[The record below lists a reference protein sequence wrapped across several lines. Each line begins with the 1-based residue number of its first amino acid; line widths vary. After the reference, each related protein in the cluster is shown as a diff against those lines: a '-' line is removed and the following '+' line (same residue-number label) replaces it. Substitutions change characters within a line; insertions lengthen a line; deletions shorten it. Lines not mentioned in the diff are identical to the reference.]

1 MRIKV
6 YSHKKLIYR
15 DGEVS
20 IMKGF
25 LLLIPFFLIRFGLLT
40 LLNKDAVKRAAYF
53 APLAGKEI
61 TAYWVYQ
68 ISNLAI
74 FIYICF
80 LTVRIRFFWIFCAGL
95 FFYATGLILCAVS
108 IVNFAK
114 PSDEGLNCNGLYRFS
129 RNPMYVSYFIYFA
142 GCALLTQS
150 LSLFGIVIIFQISSH
165 WIILSEEKWCIETFG
180 EEYRQYMKK
189 VRRYI

>member
-1 MRIKV
+1 
-6 YSHKKLIYR
+6 
-15 DGEVS
+15 
-20 IMKGF
+20 MKGF

-114 PSDEGLNCNGLYRFS
+114 PSDDGLNCNGLYRFS
-129 RNPMYVSYFIYFA
+129 RNPMYVSYFIYFRRVCITDA
-142 GCALLTQS
+142 VALVIRDCNHISNFFTLDYS
-150 LSLFGIVIIFQISSH
+150 FRREMVHRNIWGGIQTVH
-165 WIILSEEKWCIETFG
+165 EKS
-180 EEYRQYMKK
+180 
-189 VRRYI
+189 

>member
-1 MRIKV
+1 MG
-6 YSHKKLIYR
+6 
-15 DGEVS
+15 GEES

-25 LLLIPFFLIRFGLLT
+25 LLLIPFLLIRFGLLS
-40 LLNKDAVKRAAYF
+40 LLNKGAVKRAAYF
-53 APLAGKEI
+53 APLSGNETA
-61 TAYWVYQ
+61 AYWVYQ

-80 LTVRIRFFWIFCAGL
+80 LTVRIGFSWIFCAGL
-95 FFYATGLILCAVS
+95 IFYVTGLILCAVS
-108 IVNFAK
+108 IMNFAK
-114 PSDEGLNCNGLYRFS
+114 PSDDGLNCNGLYRFS

-150 LSLFGIVIIFQISSH
+150 LLLFGLVLIFQISSH